1 MTAPGKTADV
11 SSTCPSCGAAMEVD
25 YDAGVMRC
33 PYCRRETPMPGSQTG
48 WPLGAGATGL
58 PRVTITSNRP
68 LIEVTP
74 EMARRQ
80 KRIALIVGGAILA
93 FMLAVMIP
101 IFSVFASSS
110 SDYSSE
116 PAAKEVR
123 EVEVGATARVK
134 GFEATVRSVD
144 CTKQSMTRKADDPAT
159 SWDESDVIKAE
170 GKFCVLGFSVRN
182 VGDKTDTY
190 PTFDLEAS
198 SPTERIFSRNTS
210 AEWYLN
216 KDTDDLSKPIDPGK
230 IVDSFLVYDV
240 PTDSKFA
247 YLQLS
252 DGILSDAIV
261 KVKIDK

>member
-25 YDAGVMRC
+25 HDAGVMRC
-33 PYCRRETPMPGSQTG
+33 PYCRRETPIPNSQTG
-48 WPLGAGATGL
+48 WPFGTGTTGM
-58 PRVTITSNRP
+58 PRITITSNRP

-74 EMARRQ
+74 EMVRRQ
-80 KRIALIVGGAILA
+80 KKIALITVGGILV
-93 FMLAVMIP
+93 FTLVMMIP
-101 IFSVFASSS
+101 IFSIFSSSS
-110 SDYSSE
+110 SDHSYQ
-116 PAAKEVR
+116 PAEKEVR
-123 EVEVGATARVK
+123 EVAVGATARVK

-144 CTKQSMTRKADDPAT
+144 CTKQSMTRKDDDPAT

-170 GKFCVLGFSVRN
+170 GKFCVLDFSVKN

-190 PTFDLEAS
+190 PTFDLQAS
-198 SPTERIFSRNTS
+198 SPTERMFSRNTG

-216 KDTDDLSKPIDPGK
+216 KETDDLDKPIDPGK
-230 IVDSFLVYDV
+230 TVDSFLVYDV

-252 DGILSDAIV
+252 DGILSDATV